1 MCILKSVA
9 TGAEPQA
16 ERTAC
21 LEKANLLNDYDT
33 AAAEFSRTV
42 RVLNQKMGVMSK
54 EEYVRILRFSE
65 QARIRS
71 EQARLALERHV
82 AEHGC

>member
-1 MCILKSVA
+1 MT
-9 TGAEPQA
+9 TGAEPRV
-16 ERTAC
+16 ESAC
-21 LEKANLLNDYDT
+21 PEKANLLNEYDT

-42 RVLNQKMGVMSK
+42 TVLNRRMGIMSR
-54 EEYVRILRFSE
+54 EDYVRILRFSE

-82 AEHGC
+82 NEHGC

>member
-1 MCILKSVA
+1 MT
-9 TGAEPQA
+9 TGAEPQQ
-16 ERTAC
+16 ERAAC
-21 LEKANLLNDYDT
+21 AEKANLLNEYDT

-42 RVLNQKMGVMSK
+42 TVLNRRMGVMTHD
-54 EEYVRILRFSE
+54 EYIRILQFSE

-82 AEHGC
+82 SEHGC